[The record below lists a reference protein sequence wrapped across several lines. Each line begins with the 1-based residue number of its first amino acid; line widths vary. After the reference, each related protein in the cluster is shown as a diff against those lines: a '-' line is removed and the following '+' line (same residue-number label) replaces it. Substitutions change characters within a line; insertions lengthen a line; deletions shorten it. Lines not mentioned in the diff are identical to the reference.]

1 MSQIVS
7 IVYKP
12 ADVEQH
18 PEGNFARV
26 PLNEARLIVDYGI
39 EGDQNGGRIDR
50 QLNIMGAE
58 ILSSLNERGFKT
70 APGEM
75 GEQIILG
82 GVDVGALQPGDTL
95 VIGEA
100 VRVEVIKNRTG
111 CTRFQRIQGHP
122 PSEAVGQ
129 LGVIARVVTEGVIRL
144 GDSVQ
149 VEPAA
154 VRAES

>member
-1 MSQIVS
+1 MAQIVS

-18 PEGNFARV
+18 PEAHFARV

-82 GVDVGALQPGDTL
+82 GVDVGALQTGDTL

-122 PSEAVGQ
+122 
-129 LGVIARVVTEGVIRL
+129 
-144 GDSVQ
+144 
-149 VEPAA
+149 
-154 VRAES
+154 